1 MTKNIQ
7 FTSPVKFTRIKSPLQ
22 TVIILLQSFSYS
34 VAKNRLIPVKLS
46 GKKKVTKISTLT
58 KKL

>member
-46 GKKKVTKISTLT
+46 GKKKSQKYQH
-58 KKL
+58 